1 MNSLS
6 IAVIFFFQG
15 LFDHK
20 KMDERTLVLNHKQI
34 QQKITR
40 IAFEIY
46 ERNASEEEVI
56 FAGITGMGFILSGL
70 LAEKLKEISPLQVK
84 QIEIILDKSARVME
98 EVSLSERF
106 SFGDKCLIL
115 VDDVLNTGRTL
126 VYAMQPFLKESIK
139 KIEIAVL
146 VNRSHKLFPVTP
158 DYTGYE
164 LSTTLSEHITVN
176 LDSGAS
182 TVHLH

>member
-1 MNSLS
+1 M
-6 IAVIFFFQG
+6 
-15 LFDHK
+15 
-20 KMDERTLVLNHKQI
+20 MDETKVLVLDHKQI

-46 ERNASEEEVI
+46 ERNVAEKEVV
-56 FAGITGMGFILSGL
+56 FAGITGMGFKLSGL
-70 LAEKLKEISPLQVK
+70 LANKLKEISSLKVHR
-84 QIEIILDKSARVME
+84 IEILLDKTAKTMGE
-98 EVSLSERF
+98 INLSERF
-106 SFGDKCLIL
+106 SFDQKCLIV

-126 VYAMQPFLKESIK
+126 AYAMNPFLKEAVK

-146 VNRSHKLFPVTP
+146 VNRSHKLFPVSP

-164 LSTTLSEHITVN
+164 LATTLSDHITVH
-176 LDSGAS
+176 LDATSS

>member
-1 MNSLS
+1 MMEEQR
-6 IAVIFFFQG
+6 IQ
-15 LFDHK
+15 
-20 KMDERTLVLNHKQI
+20 VLDHKQI

-46 ERNASEEEVI
+46 ERNAGEDGVI
-56 FAGITGMGFILSGL
+56 FAGITGMGFVLSGL
-70 LAEKLKEISPLQVK
+70 LAEKLTQISSLGVQ
-84 QIEIILDKSARVME
+84 QIEIILDKSARAMG
-98 EVSLSERF
+98 EVKLSETF
-106 SFGDKCLIL
+106 SFEGKCLII

-126 VYAMQPFLKESIK
+126 AYAMNPFLKEKIK

-146 VNRSHKLFPVTP
+146 VNRSHKLFPVAP

-176 LDSGAS
+176 LAPSAS
-182 TVHLH
+182 SVHLH

>member
-1 MNSLS
+1 MIVRPKMMN
-6 IAVIFFFQG
+6 
-15 LFDHK
+15 
-20 KMDERTLVLNHKQI
+20 ERTLVLNHKQI

-46 ERNASEEEVI
+46 ERNAGEEGVI
-56 FAGITGMGFILSGL
+56 FAGITGMGFVLSGL
-70 LAEKLKEISPLQVK
+70 LAEKLKEISPLQVN
-84 QIEIILDKSARVME
+84 QIEIILDKSAVVME
-98 EVSLSERF
+98 EVSLSQSF
-106 SFGDKCLIL
+106 SFEGKCLIL

-126 VYAMQPFLKESIK
+126 SYAMKPFLKEPIK
-139 KIEIAVL
+139 KMEIAVL

-176 LDSGAS
+176 LDSEAS
-182 TVHLH
+182 SVHLH